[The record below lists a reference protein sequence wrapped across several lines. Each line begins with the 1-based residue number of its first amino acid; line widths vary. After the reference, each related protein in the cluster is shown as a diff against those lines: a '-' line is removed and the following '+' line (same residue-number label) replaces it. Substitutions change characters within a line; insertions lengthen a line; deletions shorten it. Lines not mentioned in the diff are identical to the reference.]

1 MRDPIFFEELDR
13 TVVDTNG
20 VQRHNTFSYPYHL
33 HPHTEF
39 FVILEGEMTLLAGE
53 EHVLKAGDAVLIS
66 PLVIHGYRS
75 DGTVT
80 FCSMVFEDP
89 LFFDVPRMEEFGAGS
104 CICFLDTER
113 AFPDGELKDVLRAVL
128 RYRQRNHRLLLTLYC
143 RILLTLVLECAY
155 AGDGRCRLTSAGG
168 RDPVEQVVNDER
180 SISAAVLPYIR
191 AHYREKITLNDLAR
205 TLRSNRYTVSR
216 LLNESFDGITINR
229 SEIYREF
236 TEVYAEYREQ
246 EAHEALEK
254 EIEGLCDRYT
264 AVFRTNL
271 SERFPGILP
280 SVRPIKKSCCNATLI
295 KPDRTQ
301 FLSVLL
307 CPFA

>member
-20 VQRHNTFSYPYHL
+20 VQRHDTFSYPYHL

-39 FVILEGEMTLLAGE
+39 FVILEGEMTLRAGE

-113 AFPDGELKDVLRAVL
+113 AFPDGELEDVLRAVL
-128 RYRQRNHRLLLTLYC
+128 RYRKRNHRLLLTLYC

-216 LLNESFDGITINR
+216 LLNESFGASFSELVNR
-229 SEIYREF
+229 YRI
-236 TEVYAEYREQ
+236 RE
-246 EAHEALEK
+246 ACALLEK
-254 EIEGLCDRYT
+254 TGDEVTKISEWVGYDTISTFNRNFLKFTGTTPRRYRSGGGGYQSNITDGVTKGL
-264 AVFRTNL
+264 
-271 SERFPGILP
+271 
-280 SVRPIKKSCCNATLI
+280 
-295 KPDRTQ
+295 
-301 FLSVLL
+301 
-307 CPFA
+307 